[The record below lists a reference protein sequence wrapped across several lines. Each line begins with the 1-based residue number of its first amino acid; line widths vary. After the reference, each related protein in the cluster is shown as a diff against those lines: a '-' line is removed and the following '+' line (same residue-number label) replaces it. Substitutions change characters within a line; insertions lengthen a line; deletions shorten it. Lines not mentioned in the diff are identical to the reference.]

1 MKILIAERI
10 SDKGIEYLK
19 EKAEVDI
26 MLGISRDELKRII
39 GEYDALIVRSTV
51 SVDSAILECASRL
64 KVIGRAG
71 NGVDNIDIPEATKRG
86 IIVVNTPDSNSVSA
100 AEHTIG
106 LLLSCARNI
115 PEANKRVTNG
125 DFRRNTLKGVEL
137 YKKTVGI
144 IGLGRIGSLV
154 AARLKSFQMRV
165 IAYDP
170 YINDEKFSKLGVERI
185 KTLDELLPQCDFLT
199 IHTPKTAETMGMV
212 GYEDLKK
219 MKKTARIINC
229 ARGGLIQE
237 KALIQALNEG
247 IIAGAA
253 IDVLQV
259 EPKYDLKEGET
270 QDYKNELLNARNLV
284 ITPHLGASTFE
295 AQENV
300 SIAVAKE
307 VIDALKGD
315 IVENAVNLPNLQVGD
330 FDVLRPYMMLM
341 EKMGMIYYQ
350 LYKNH
355 ADRIEITYSG
365 DCAGYKIRMLTLSY
379 LRGFLSSISEN
390 NINFVN
396 SYYIARQFGIDV
408 VESTSS
414 KCENY
419 TSLIRV
425 SVYSDGTSR
434 TFSGTVFGAAD
445 FRITEVSG
453 YIIDIIPE
461 KYLLLVNNNDAPGY
475 VGRIGTILG
484 NAGINIATMKVSRN
498 KKGEVALMA
507 ISVDELV
514 PDDVMES
521 IRRINGIV
529 KANLIEF

>member
-10 SDKGIEYLK
+10 SDKGTEYLK
-19 EKAEVDI
+19 QRAEVDTI
-26 MLGISRDELKRII
+26 LGISSEELKRII
-39 GEYDALIVRSTV
+39 GQYDALIVRSTV
-51 SVDSAILECASRL
+51 HVDSTILECALRL

-71 NGVDNIDIPEATKRG
+71 NGVDNIDILEATKRG
-86 IIVVNTPDSNSVSA
+86 IVVVNTPDSNSVSA

-115 PEANKRVTNG
+115 PEANKRVLSG

-137 YKKTVGI
+137 YKKTIGI

-170 YINDEKFSKLGVERI
+170 YIDDEKFSKLGVERV

-199 IHTPKTAETMGMV
+199 IHTPKTPETMGMI
-212 GYEDLKK
+212 GYEDIKK
-219 MKKTARIINC
+219 MKRTARIVNC

-237 KALIQALNEG
+237 KALMQALNEG

-253 IDVLQV
+253 IDVLKV

-270 QDYKNELLNARNLV
+270 QDYKNELLHAKNLV

-300 SIAVAKE
+300 GIAVAKE
-307 VIDALKGD
+307 VIGALKGGF
-315 IVENAVNLPNLQVGD
+315 VENALNLPSLQTGE
-330 FDVLRPYMMLM
+330 FEVLKPYIMLM
-341 EKMGMIYYQ
+341 EKMGMMYYQ
-350 LYKNH
+350 LYKSH
-355 ADRIEITYSG
+355 ADKIEITYSG
-365 DCAGYKIRMLTLSY
+365 ECAGYKIRMLTLSY
-379 LRGFLSSISEN
+379 LRGFLGSISEV

-396 SYYIARQFGIDV
+396 SYYTAKQFGIDI

-425 SVYSDGTSR
+425 RVYSNGTCQ

-453 YIIDIIPE
+453 YLIDIVPE

-484 NAGINIATMKVSRN
+484 NAGINIATMKVGRN

-507 ISVDELV
+507 ISVDDMV

-521 IRRINGIV
+521 IRRIDGIV
-529 KANLIEF
+529 QANLIRF